1 MAQGPNANPGRN
13 DPCPCGSG
21 KKYKI
26 CCLGQLAAPTAA
38 DVEQLRLLSSTGRD
52 VEMESR
58 SRSLI
63 GKHPNSGI
71 LWKALGQSLQRQGKD
86 ARQAVRRAT
95 ELLPDDAEAHSNLGA
110 ALRGFGQ
117 LDEAVCAYRR
127 ALALNPELAVTHG
140 NLGNALRD
148 LGQIDLAME
157 SYRRALEIKPDLADV
172 HNNLGNVLHDLGQLD
187 EAVTCYR
194 RALQINPG
202 HIDAQSNLGSVLMHL
217 GRVDE
222 AEMFLSRAI
231 ELSSGDAR
239 SLATA
244 LLFITY
250 RRDDPRFDRLEA
262 QYARRESLPPADR
275 IKLDFAMGKAM
286 ETSGDYARSFAAY
299 EEANELFHRG
309 HPFDE
314 AADERFLEES
324 CGEFTR
330 ELIEEWASIART
342 PPHFPDDRVPVF
354 IVGMPRSGT
363 SLIEQMLASHPAVYG
378 AGELGKLSELAQRA
392 RRKIAPAA
400 LRDLGREYL
409 DHAGKL
415 APRDARYFTDKMPGN
430 YQHLWLIPLMLPNAR
445 IIHCMRDPMDTCFS
459 CYTLRFTSGHE
470 YCYDLRTLGRTYL
483 RYRRLMKHWHDVL
496 PSGRILDVRYED
508 VVASAEREVRRMLE
522 YLGLPW
528 SPACLSFYETERP
541 VRTASAAQVR
551 KPIYSSSLARW
562 KHFEKHLVPL
572 LEIIRGGAGDL

>member
-1 MAQGPNANPGRN
+1 MT
-13 DPCPCGSG
+13 
-21 KKYKI
+21 
-26 CCLGQLAAPTAA
+26 APTAA
-38 DVEQLRLLSSTGRD
+38 EIEQLGLLSRTGRD

-63 GKHPNSGI
+63 GEHPNSGI

-86 ARQAVRRAT
+86 ARPALRRAT
-95 ELLPDDAEAHSNLGA
+95 ELLPDDAEAHSNFGA

-117 LDEAVCAYRR
+117 LDDAVCAYRR

-148 LGQIDLAME
+148 LGQIDLAIA
-157 SYRRALEIKPDLADV
+157 SYRRALQIKPDLADV

-239 SLATA
+239 PLATA
-244 LLFITY
+244 LLFIPY
-250 RRDDPRFDRLEA
+250 RRDDSRFDRLESH
-262 QYARRESLPPADR
+262 YARRESLPTADR
-275 IKLDFAMGKAM
+275 IKLDFAMGRAM
-286 ETSGDYARSFAAY
+286 ETAGDYARSFAAY
-299 EEANELFHRG
+299 EEANELFHQG

-314 AADERFLEES
+314 AADDRLLEDS
-324 CGEFTR
+324 CGKFTR
-330 ELIEEWASIART
+330 GMFEEWAAIART
-342 PPHFPDDRVPVF
+342 SPHIPDDRVPVF

-363 SLIEQMLASHPAVYG
+363 SLVEQMLASHPAIYG
-378 AGELGKLSELAQRA
+378 AGELSKLGELAQRA
-392 RRKIAPAA
+392 RLLAPAA

-415 APRDARYFTDKMPGN
+415 APDARYFTDKMPGN
-430 YQHLWLIPLMLPNAR
+430 YQHLWLIQLMLPNAR
-445 IIHCMRDPMDTCFS
+445 IIHCVRDPMDTCFS

-470 YCYDLRTLGRTYL
+470 YSYDLRMLGRKYL
-483 RYRRLMKHWHDVL
+483 RYRRLMKHWHEVF
-496 PSGRILDVRYED
+496 PSGRILDVSYER
-508 VVASAEREVRRMLE
+508 VVASAEREVRRILE

-528 SPACLSFYETERP
+528 NPACLSFYETERP

-562 KHFEKHLVPL
+562 KHFEKHLDPL
-572 LEIIRGGAGDL
+572 LEIIQGGAHDF